1 MRGTYGWVSIN
12 PFKNMYTLIRHQL
25 FKLLRKVSQ
34 TSDAK
39 GITAG
44 MLEGLLHSSARS
56 LLPAEG
62 GHFLPYSDLGGLST
76 KVKTAHRSD
85 IVFITGRFRSGST
98 LLWNL
103 FRQME
108 NCTAYYEPF
117 NERRWFD
124 PSARGDKMDNTHR
137 GVSDY
142 WEEYDGLEGLGQY
155 FSEDWPNKKLLMD
168 AQSWNPD
175 MKRFIEIMAE
185 EAKGRPVL
193 QFNRLD
199 FRLPWVR
206 HYFPNAKIIH
216 LFRHPRDEWFSC
228 LFHDRCKNKDCTLQE
243 FFEYEG
249 FYLRAWSQDL
259 QYHFPFLDSKF
270 IQHPY
275 HLFYLIWRLS
285 YLFGMQFAHYSI
297 SYEQLTES
305 PRMVLSDL
313 LQVLNFQQYDLDA
326 LSSLIDPR
334 QAGRWKQY
342 ADEEWFREQEA
353 SCELILAEYFG
364 KDCIQPKPVSV

>member
-1 MRGTYGWVSIN
+1 M
-12 PFKNMYTLIRHQL
+12 
-25 FKLLRKVSQ
+25 SQ
-34 TSDAK
+34 ATDAK
-39 GITAG
+39 SIAAET
-44 MLEGLLHSSARS
+44 LNGLLHSSARS
-56 LLPAEG
+56 FLQG
-62 GHFLPYSDLGGLST
+62 GSGQFAPYPDLGEWCSRMP
-76 KVKTAHRSD
+76 TAHRSD

-103 FRQME
+103 FRHVE

-124 PSARGDKMDNTHR
+124 SSARGNRMDTSHR
-137 GVSDY
+137 GVTDY
-142 WEEYDGLEGLGQY
+142 WKEYDGLEELGRY
-155 FSEDWPNKKLLMD
+155 FSDDWPAKNLLMD

-185 EAKGRPVL
+185 RAKGRPVL

-206 HYFPNAKIIH
+206 HYFPHAKIIH

-228 LFHDRCKNKDCTLQE
+228 LFHDRCKDKGCTLQE
-243 FFEYEG
+243 FFENEG
-249 FYLRAWSQDL
+249 FYLQAWSQDL
-259 QYHFPFLDSKF
+259 RYHFPFLDSKF

-285 YLFGMQFAHYSI
+285 YLFGTQFAHHSV

-305 PRMVLSDL
+305 PRMVLEDL
-313 LQVLNFQQYDLDA
+313 FRVVDIQRYDLDILA
-326 LSSLIDPR
+326 SFIDPR
-334 QAGRWKQY
+334 KTGRWKRY

-353 SCELILAEYFG
+353 LCEMILAEYLG
-364 KDCIQPKPVSV
+364 QDCMYPNPVIV